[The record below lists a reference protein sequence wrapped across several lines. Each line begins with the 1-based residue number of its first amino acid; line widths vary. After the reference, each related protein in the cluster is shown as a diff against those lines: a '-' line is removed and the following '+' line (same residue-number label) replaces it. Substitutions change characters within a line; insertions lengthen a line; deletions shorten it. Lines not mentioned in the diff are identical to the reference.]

1 MQCHQIQCVIS
12 LLHEGDLLPEVNGLS
27 IRAIDPYNIR
37 ESVVGQV
44 ETDNV

>member
-12 LLHEGDLLPEVNGLS
+12 LLHEGDLLSEVNGLS

-37 ESVVGQV
+37 ESAVGQV
-44 ETDNV
+44 ETDN